1 MPKFTPLF
9 LNGLKPQAQRYA
21 VTEGNGFYI
30 EVMPTGAKSFRYRYR
45 LNGKRERVTIGSYPS
60 MTLKVARIRH
70 ATMLEK
76 VNLGESPAHAK
87 QEARLQA
94 AAGLDP
100 RDTFGHLAE
109 KWIEQVLKPVNKNSR
124 QDEIYV
130 RRDIIPKIG
139 SKRPQAINTQ
149 DVWSCV
155 EAVKAR
161 GHGQA
166 ARRVRSVLKRVFD
179 YAMSHGLT
187 QTNPASA
194 VKPTHIALT
203 KTRSRVLSA
212 QEIPGWL
219 HAIETSSIARS
230 TKLALRFLLLVPA
243 RKGELISAKWSDVDF
258 GANTWDIPEH
268 ASKNG
273 TPLRHKLPDQAMA
286 VLREL
291 KQLAMDSEWVLPSSR
306 GLGRSHVSSSTMN
319 SAIRG
324 VTGLPQGVVI
334 HDLRRTV
341 RTHMSELG
349 VPSNVAELCL
359 NHRPTGVKRIYDR
372 AELIDY
378 RYAALQ
384 KWESYLQTLLYGGD
398 ADTHAPKIPAQFG
411 EVLQQVQAD
420 PALRRYLLSA
430 LLGESLGSQKAPA

>member
-1 MPKFTPLF
+1 MPKFTATYLSS
-9 LNGLKPQAQRYA
+9 LKPKAKRYA

-30 EVMPTGAKSFRYRYR
+30 EVMPTGEKSFRYRYR
-45 LNGKRERVTIGSYPS
+45 LNGKREKVTIGSYPA
-60 MTLKVARIRH
+60 MTLKVAHIKH
-70 ATMLEK
+70 ATMLEQ
-76 VNLGESPAHAK
+76 VSLGESPAHAK
-87 QEARLQA
+87 REARLQA

-100 RDTFGHLAE
+100 QDTFGNLAE
-109 KWIEQVLKPVNKNSR
+109 KWIEQVLKPANKNSR
-124 QDEIYV
+124 QDEIYI

-139 SKRPQAINTQ
+139 SKLPQAINTQ

-166 ARRVRSVLKRVFD
+166 ARRVRSVLKRVLD

-212 QEIPGWL
+212 QEILGWL
-219 HAIETSSIARS
+219 HAIETSSIAKS

-243 RKGELISAKWSDVDF
+243 RKGELISAKWIDVDF

-273 TPLRHKLPDQAMA
+273 TPLRHKLPSQAMA

-291 KQLAMDSEWVLPSSR
+291 KQLAMDSQWLLPSSR
-306 GLGRSHVSSSTMN
+306 GLGRSHISSSAMN

-324 VTGLPQGVVI
+324 VTRLPQGVVI

-341 RTHMSELG
+341 RTHLSELG

-359 NHRPTGVKRIYDR
+359 NHRPAGVRGVYDR
-372 AELIDY
+372 SELIEQ

-384 KWESYLQTLLYGGD
+384 KWESYLQTLMHGQEAD
-398 ADTHAPKIPAQFG
+398 ADPLKIPAQFG
-411 EVLQQVQAD
+411 EMLHQIQAD
-420 PALRRYLLSA
+420 PALRRYLLGA
-430 LLGESLGSQKAPA
+430 LLQRD

>member
-1 MPKFTPLF
+1 MPKFTATYLS
-9 LNGLKPQAQRYA
+9 GLKPKAKRYV

-30 EVMPTGAKSFRYRYR
+30 EVMPTGEKSFRYRYR
-45 LNGKRERVTIGSYPS
+45 LNGKREKVTIGSYPS
-60 MTLKVARIRH
+60 MTLKVAHIKH

-76 VNLGESPAHAK
+76 VNLGESPAHSK
-87 QEARLQA
+87 REARLQA

-100 RDTFGHLAE
+100 QDTFGYLAE
-109 KWIEQVLKPVNKNSR
+109 KWIEQVLKPANKNSR

-139 SKRPQAINTQ
+139 SKLPQAINTQ

-179 YAMSHGLT
+179 YAMSHGVT

-194 VKPTHIALT
+194 VKPTHIAVT
-203 KTRSRVLSA
+203 KTRSRALRA
-212 QEIPGWL
+212 QEILSWL

-230 TKLALRFLLLVPA
+230 TKLALRFLLLVPV
-243 RKGELISAKWSDVDF
+243 RKGELISAKWRDVDF

-273 TPLRHKLPDQAMA
+273 TPLRHKLPAQAMA

-291 KQLAMDSEWVLPSSR
+291 KQLAMDSQWVLPSSR
-306 GLGRSHVSSSTMN
+306 GLGKNHISSSTMN
-319 SAIRG
+319 TAVRG
-324 VTGLPQGVVI
+324 ITGLPQDVVI

-341 RTHMSELG
+341 RTYLSELG
-349 VPSNVAELCL
+349 VASNVAELCL
-359 NHRPTGVKRIYDR
+359 NHRPSGVRGVYDR
-372 AELIDY
+372 SELIEQ

-384 KWESYLQTLLYGGD
+384 KWENYVQTLLHGED
-398 ADTHAPKIPAQFG
+398 ADANVPKIPAQFG
-411 EVLQQVQAD
+411 EMLQQVQAD
-420 PALRRYLLSA
+420 PALRRYLLGA
-430 LLGESLGSQKAPA
+430 LLDQS